1 MSSRMLCGDV
11 SSGTWKLNFIDK
23 VADDGQQRRTCLV
36 GSSQQKICLFLMLVR
51 LSLCLFIIHIYIS
64 SENLQTPNAREGWG
78 VILIWVNKVKA
89 WQWKQINHADG
100 WSLKLHKHLK
110 SSQRWF
116 VLSIIYIWPRNEKW
130 WEGSHVINNKIDVDN
145 KPISEQHHWWFVIYF
160 FRSTVQMTTDGKKTP
175 KKTSSSFYFLW
186 SQVMTHLHYC
196 FIFVFIFF

>member
-1 MSSRMLCGDV
+1 MAKLDTHAHTHAVTLTHPPLVFWRSDV
-11 SSGTWKLNFIDK
+11 LQDALWWCQQRYVKTKLYWQGCWRWTAKKNMPS
-23 VADDGQQRRTCLV
+23 GQQSTKNLSFLNV
-36 GSSQQKICLFLMLVR
+36 GASVSMFVHYI
-51 LSLCLFIIHIYIS
+51 IYIS

-160 FRSTVQMTTDGKKTP
+160 F
-175 KKTSSSFYFLW
+175 
-186 SQVMTHLHYC
+186 
-196 FIFVFIFF
+196 